1 MIILIKAVIISYV
14 LSSLGK
20 FLGDLLSLIDIKN
33 KIFKLIV
40 LLLTYVLSCPS
51 CFSMWFSLILT
62 GDLFY
67 AAITSLVIK
76 VIDHLENKYNKT
88 KLH

>member
-1 MIILIKAVIISYV
+1 
-14 LSSLGK
+14 
-20 FLGDLLSLIDIKN
+20 
-33 KIFKLIV
+33 
-40 LLLTYVLSCPS
+40 
-51 CFSMWFSLILT
+51 MWFSLILT